1 VVIRNSRYHVILGNR
16 ELELGT
22 GNWELGTGNW
32 ELGTGNWEL
41 GTGNWELGTGNM
53 KQEKDFLILS
63 SLFLSLCFFLSANSA
78 DLLILLYSLF
88 NTLRPRQLFYYFIR
102 IPFNYD

>member
-32 ELGTGNWEL
+32 ELGTGNWE
-41 GTGNWELGTGNM
+41 
-53 KQEKDFLILS
+53 QETREGFPDSFFFI
-63 SLFLSLCFFLSANSA
+63 SLFISFFM
-78 DLLILLYSLF
+78 LF
-88 NTLRPRQLFYYFIR
+88 SFC
-102 IPFNYD
+102 

>member
-32 ELGTGNWEL
+32 EHETREGFPDSFFFISFF
-41 GTGNWELGTGNM
+41 M
-53 KQEKDFLILS
+53 
-63 SLFLSLCFFLSANSA
+63 LFSFC
-78 DLLILLYSLF
+78 
-88 NTLRPRQLFYYFIR
+88 
-102 IPFNYD
+102 